1 MGVCFSIKR
10 NTNTNTKAINIF
22 KKRSQTVFKVK
33 QDEENKSNLSS
44 KGTIEKEKPIDILKS
59 VNSEF
64 KNGINSDI
72 TNDKNDIIN
81 IEFISSDQKIN
92 YTIDCLKSQYF
103 YEIEEKLYEKYPKYR
118 ESNNYFIVDGKEI
131 LRFKTI
137 EQNGINKGMI
147 LILNKNDKNIVYTT
161 DNSV

>member
-1 MGVCFSIKR
+1 MGVCVSIKR
-10 NTNTNTKAINIF
+10 NTNTNTKAINLI
-22 KKRSQTVFKVK
+22 KKRSQTVFKAE

-44 KGTIEKEKPIDILKS
+44 KGTIEKEKPIDILRS

-64 KNGINSDI
+64 KNDINSDI

-81 IEFISSDQKIN
+81 IEFISSDKKIN

-137 EQNGINKGMI
+137 GENEIRNGLPVTMI
-147 LILNKNDKNIVYTT
+147 IP
-161 DNSV
+161 S